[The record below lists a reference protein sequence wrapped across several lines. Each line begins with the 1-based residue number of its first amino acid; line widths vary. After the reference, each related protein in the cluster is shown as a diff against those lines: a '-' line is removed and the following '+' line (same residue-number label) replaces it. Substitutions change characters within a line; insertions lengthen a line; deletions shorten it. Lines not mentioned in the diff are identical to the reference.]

1 MFSWHK
7 GKTPIQKELPA
18 TTAVS
23 YKLGDALVYGS
34 DGTVVKATG
43 TAKPEFICASKDFT
57 AKEGDFVVGQ
67 VIEEDMEF
75 KTTFSAAATSIKL
88 GNKVTIN
95 TDGAQVTNVTTN
107 GVAEVIEMVGTASG
121 SECVVKFK

>member
-1 MFSWHK
+1 MFSWYK

-18 TTAVS
+18 TAAVA
-23 YKLGDALVYGS
+23 YKLGDALAYGA

-43 TAKPEFICASKDFT
+43 TTKPEFICASKDFT
-57 AKEGDFVVGQ
+57 AVAGDMVVGQ

-88 GNKVTIN
+88 GNKVTIGTN
-95 TDGAQVTNVTTN
+95 GDTVTATTSG
-107 GVAEVIEMVGTASG
+107 GVAEVIEMAGTASG
-121 SECVVKFK
+121 SECIVKLK